1 MFTATVKVK
10 LSAPVKWEGREIT
23 EINLDFSKVKGG
35 IINQCE
41 RETFQQ
47 GNFSGI
53 IRSQSAEY
61 CARMAAL
68 ISGTS
73 FRMLEKLSADD
84 YDAVWQT
91 VGAYVA
97 KRNPQ
102 EFYDQ
107 FTSDDDEDEEEE
119 EDKEEKGFTDPAT
132 ATPETDNG

>member
-1 MFTATVKVK
+1 MFIGTVKVK
-10 LSAPVKWEGREIT
+10 LSAPLKWEDRNIT
-23 EINLDFSKVKGG
+23 EIDLDFSKVKGAT
-35 IINQCE
+35 INKCE

-61 CARMAAL
+61 CARMAGL
-68 ISGTS
+68 ISGVP
-73 FRMLEKLSADD
+73 FRALEKLPAED

-91 VGAYVA
+91 VGAYVG

-107 FTSDDDEDEEEE
+107 FTAEDDEEEKADGE
-119 EDKEEKGFTDPAT
+119 EGFTDPAGR
-132 ATPETDNG
+132 PDKK

>member
-1 MFTATVKVK
+1 MFIGTVKVK
-10 LSAPVKWEGREIT
+10 LSEPMKWEDRDIA
-23 EINLDFSKVKGG
+23 EINLDFSKVKGAT
-35 IINQCE
+35 INRCE

-68 ISGTS
+68 ISDIP
-73 FRMLEKLSADD
+73 FRFLEKLPADD

-91 VGAYVA
+91 VAAYVG

-102 EFYDQ
+102 EFYNQ
-107 FTSDDDEDEEEE
+107 FTAEEDEE
-119 EDKEEKGFTDPAT
+119 GFTEPAGK
-132 ATPETDNG
+132 PGKK

>member
-1 MFTATVKVK
+1 MFTGTVTVK
-10 LSAPVKWEGREIT
+10 LSAPLKWEDRDIAT
-23 EINLDFSKVKGG
+23 IDLNFSKVKGAT
-35 IINQCE
+35 INQCE

-68 ISGTS
+68 ISGVP
-73 FRMLEKLSADD
+73 FRALEKLSADD

-91 VGAYVA
+91 VGAYVS

-102 EFYDQ
+102 AFYDQ
-107 FTSDDDEDEEEE
+107 FTADDDE
-119 EDKEEKGFTDPAT
+119 EDQTEGFTEPAE
-132 ATPETDNG
+132 TPDGQKK

>member
-1 MFTATVKVK
+1 MFIGTVKVK
-10 LSAPVKWEGREIT
+10 LSAPLKWEDKDIS
-23 EINLDFSKVKGG
+23 EINLDFSKVKGAT
-35 IINQCE
+35 INQCE

-61 CARMAAL
+61 CARMAAI
-68 ISGTS
+68 ISGVP
-73 FRMLEKLSADD
+73 FRSLEKLPADD

-91 VGAYVA
+91 VGAYVS

-107 FTSDDDEDEEEE
+107 FTADEEEE
-119 EDKEEKGFTDPAT
+119 EEKADGKEGFTDPAGK
-132 ATPETDNG
+132 PDKK

>member
-1 MFTATVKVK
+1 MFIGTVKVK
-10 LSAPVKWEGREIT
+10 LSAPLKWEDREIT
-23 EINLDFSKVKGG
+23 EVNLDFSKVKGAT
-35 IINQCE
+35 INQCE

-68 ISGTS
+68 ISGVP
-73 FRMLEKLSADD
+73 FRALEKFSADD

-91 VGAYVA
+91 VGAYVG

-102 EFYDQ
+102 EFYNQ
-107 FTSDDDEDEEEE
+107 FTAEDDGEEKAD
-119 EDKEEKGFTDPAT
+119 DKEGFIDPAKK
-132 ATPETDNG
+132 PEKN

>member
-1 MFTATVKVK
+1 MFTGTVKVK
-10 LSAPVKWEGREIT
+10 LSAPIKWEDREIA
-23 EINLDFSKVKGG
+23 EINLDFSQVKGST
-35 IINQCE
+35 IIQCE

-61 CARMAAL
+61 CARMAAS
-68 ISGTS
+68 ISGVP
-73 FRMLEKLSADD
+73 FRVLEKLPADD

-91 VGAYVA
+91 VGAYVS

-107 FTSDDDEDEEEE
+107 FTADDEEDESGFTEPVA
-119 EDKEEKGFTDPAT
+119 KPEEKKK
-132 ATPETDNG
+132 

>member
-1 MFTATVKVK
+1 MFIGTVKVK
-10 LSAPVKWEGREIT
+10 LSTPVKWEDREIA
-23 EINLDFSKVKGG
+23 EINLDFSKVKGAT
-35 IINQCE
+35 INQCE

-68 ISGTS
+68 ISGVP
-73 FRMLEKLSADD
+73 FRLLEKLLADD

-91 VGAYVA
+91 VGAYVG

-102 EFYDQ
+102 EFYNQ
-107 FTSDDDEDEEEE
+107 FMVDDEA
-119 EDKEEKGFTDPAT
+119 EEKAGDGEGFTAPAG
-132 ATPETDNG
+132 TPGKK

>member
-1 MFTATVKVK
+1 MFIGIVKVK
-10 LSAPVKWEGREIT
+10 LSAPLKWEDKEIS
-23 EINLDFSKVKGG
+23 EINLDFSKVKGVT
-35 IINQCE
+35 INQCE

-68 ISGTS
+68 ISGVS
-73 FRMLEKLSADD
+73 FRTLEKLPADD

-91 VGAYVA
+91 VGAYVG

-102 EFYDQ
+102 EFYTQ
-107 FTSDDDEDEEEE
+107 FTAEDEEEE
-119 EDKEEKGFTDPAT
+119 KAKDEEGFTDPAEEK
-132 ATPETDNG
+132 PDK

>member
-1 MFTATVKVK
+1 MFIGAVKVK
-10 LSAPVKWEGREIT
+10 LSAPLKWEDREIA
-23 EINLDFSKVKGG
+23 EISLDFSKVTGAT
-35 IINQCE
+35 IIKCE

-53 IRSQSAEY
+53 IRSQSSEY

-68 ISGTS
+68 ISGVP
-73 FRMLEKLSADD
+73 FRFLEKLPADD

-91 VGAYVA
+91 VGAYVG

-107 FTSDDDEDEEEE
+107 FTAGDEDEEEGAGGQE
-119 EDKEEKGFTDPAT
+119 GFTEPAGK
-132 ATPETDNG
+132 PGRK

>member
-1 MFTATVKVK
+1 MFTGTVKVK
-10 LSAPVKWEGREIT
+10 LSASLKWEDRDIT
-23 EINLDFSKVKGG
+23 EITLDFSKVKGAT
-35 IINQCE
+35 INQFE

-68 ISGTS
+68 ISGVP
-73 FRMLEKLSADD
+73 FRFLEKLPADD

-91 VGAYVA
+91 VGAYVS

-107 FTSDDDEDEEEE
+107 FTAEDEDEEKA
-119 EDKEEKGFTDPAT
+119 EDRAGFTKPAE
-132 ATPETDNG
+132 TPGKK

>member
-1 MFTATVKVK
+1 MFIGTVKVK
-10 LSAPVKWEGREIT
+10 LLAPLRWEDRDISEI
-23 EINLDFSKVKGG
+23 ELDFSKVKGAT
-35 IINQCE
+35 IHQCE

-61 CARMAAL
+61 CARMAGL
-68 ISGTS
+68 ISGVP
-73 FRMLEKLSADD
+73 FRALEKLPAED

-91 VGAYVA
+91 VGAYVG

-107 FTSDDDEDEEEE
+107 FTADEDG
-119 EDKEEKGFTDPAT
+119 EEKAGEKEDFTDPAGK
-132 ATPETDNG
+132 PGRK